1 MAYYGDSKVVDV
13 KGFDADPAGDV
24 GAAASSEEDFADPVQ
39 AKPKRNWRSYIWDSL
54 DKSPEERRL
63 LLKLDCALLTFG
75 CLGKVNLVVL
85 QPSNAVERI
94 FYQIS

>member
-1 MAYYGDSKVVDV
+1 MVDKWEQHV
-13 KGFDADPAGDV
+13 
-24 GAAASSEEDFADPVQ
+24 EEVENPPSDNLQSRAEELVPET
-39 AKPKRNWRSYIWDSL
+39 PKRKWTSYIWDSL

-63 LLKLDCALLTFG
+63 VLKLDCALLTFG